1 MNGIYDS
8 GFNQSDWYALRNAL
22 LAIEHH
28 NGEGE
33 CKDFEALSI
42 ELKSSSIGIYLQQ
55 ALIERNQN
63 AFQKA
68 AELLV
73 PEEKNRWLAIWKS

>member
-1 MNGIYDS
+1 MSGTYDS
-8 GFNQSDWYALRNAL
+8 GFNQSDWYALRDAL

-33 CKDFEALSI
+33 CKNYESLSE
-42 ELKSSSIGIYLQQ
+42 ELKSCSIGIYLHK
-55 ALIERNQN
+55 ALKERDQN